1 MWVTVN
7 DHEFLREALFTK
19 LLSRVFYGVLTAFVL
34 GLPRDRH
41 FELSF
46 IESLAVRA
54 NLSPWHRMRQKE
66 DTVEVCA
73 GNPLGGKRGRGVRAA
88 AVLDNHLRRF
98 GFELGSQHVGR
109 APLSICQSQ
118 HFWDLRVITR
128 LGKFSPFELVADVPT
143 QPFDVWLA
151 CNDF

>member
-109 APLSICQSQ
+109 ASLSICQSQ

-128 LGKFSPFELVADVPT
+128 FRKFSPFELVDPRRSDAA
-143 QPFDVWLA
+143 L
-151 CNDF
+151 